1 MKPLLLSVAAS
12 LVLVGFAACSHGTTS
27 DPEPRTSTR
36 ATPSA
41 DAFCSE
47 HGVPEAMCTKCNPK
61 LIPLF
66 QEKGDWCAEHGLP
79 ESVCPVCHPELGGH
93 PPAATGDG
101 APADGTKVRLATPE
115 TSRHAGIETVEARAD
130 EAADELQVV
139 GTIAYDAARRAEVN
153 ARARGV
159 VREIRV
165 EVGQRVEANAPLI
178 RIESAEIGAEQ
189 SRLLAANAR
198 IDVAKAAN
206 ERVQA
211 LFEKGMSAKKDL
223 LEAQLELDRAV
234 ADRAAAQ
241 AALGIVG
248 VDPKDG
254 SSFVLGAPIAGTCV
268 RRSATIGRMVDSN
281 EVLCEIV
288 DTSRMWAE
296 LDVPEG
302 SLGRVEPKQEIVVTS
317 DALGSREFRG
327 RIDYVAPEIDGHTR
341 TAKARAQLD
350 NPDGALRAN
359 LFVRARILLGP
370 KHARVLVPRSSVQRA
385 KAVELVFVEL
395 APGTYETRRVRGV
408 PAAGDLFALESGV
421 VAGERV
427 VAAGSFL
434 LKTETLKGAIGAG
447 CCAGD

>member
-1 MKPLLLSVAAS
+1 MKPLPLPVAAS
-12 LVLVGFAACSHGTTS
+12 FVLVGFAACSHGPS
-27 DPEPRTSTR
+27 SGSEPRTSTNT
-36 ATPSA
+36 APST

-61 LIPLF
+61 LIPVF

-79 ESVCPVCHPELGGH
+79 ESVCPACHPELGGH
-93 PPAATGDG
+93 SPAATGDG

-115 TSRHAGIETVEARAD
+115 TSRHAGIEIVEARAD

-159 VREIRV
+159 IREILF

-178 RIESAEIGAEQ
+178 KIESAEIGAEQ

-198 IDVAKAAN
+198 IEVAKAAH
-206 ERVQA
+206 ERIKS
-211 LFEKGMSAKKDL
+211 LFDKGMAAKKDL
-223 LEAQLELDRAV
+223 LEAQLEIDTALSERS
-234 ADRAAAQ
+234 AAQ
-241 AALGIVG
+241 SALGIVG
-248 VDPKDG
+248 VDAKDG
-254 SSFVLGAPIAGTCV
+254 SSFVLVAPIAGTCV
-268 RRSATIGRMVDSN
+268 RRTATIGRMVDSN

-296 LDVPEG
+296 IDVPED
-302 SLGRVEPKQEIVVTS
+302 SLGRVEPKQEVVVTS

-327 RIDYVAPEIDGHTR
+327 RIDYVAPEIDRHTR
-341 TAKARAQLD
+341 TAKARVQLD

-359 LFVRARILLGP
+359 LFLRARILLGP

-385 KAVELVFVEL
+385 KTVELVFVEL
-395 APGTYETRRVRGV
+395 APGTYETRRVRGA
-408 PAAGDLFALESGV
+408 PAGGDLFALESGV
-421 VAGERV
+421 AAGERV